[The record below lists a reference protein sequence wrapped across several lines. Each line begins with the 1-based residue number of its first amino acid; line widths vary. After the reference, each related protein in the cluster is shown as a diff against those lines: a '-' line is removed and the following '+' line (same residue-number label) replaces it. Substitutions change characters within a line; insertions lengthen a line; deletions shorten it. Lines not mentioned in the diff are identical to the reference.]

1 MKIRQLLKSCITKGR
16 KINLCNL
23 LKICVIRGRCS
34 ILRVSQRPLRLTLI
48 GLCFFSLGLS
58 LGEAVP
64 LGIGEKII
72 DVKTDKKNVETG
84 EIFIYEVIVQGNLE
98 LSAQLK
104 LPKFKDLKVVSQ
116 NQSRNYSIKNGLAKT
131 TIDFTYHIFAP
142 NPGVYTIEPVTLENG
157 KNKYQSQAITI
168 KVSGK
173 PLEEKKK
180 ILPYIE
186 KGMKL

>member
-1 MKIRQLLKSCITKGR
+1 MSKL
-16 KINLCNL
+16 
-23 LKICVIRGRCS
+23 
-34 ILRVSQRPLRLTLI
+34 LRLTLT
-48 GLCFFSLGLS
+48 GLCFLSLGLS

-64 LGIGEKII
+64 LGIGEKMI
-72 DVKTDKKNVETG
+72 DVKVDKKNVETG

-131 TIDFTYHIFAP
+131 TINFTYHIFAP
-142 NPGVYTIEPVTLENG
+142 NPGVFNIEPATLESG
-157 KNKYQSQAITI
+157 ENKYQSRAVTI
-168 KVSGK
+168 KARGK

-180 ILPYIE
+180 ILPYIK
-186 KGMKL
+186 KGTNL